1 MGQVVTT
8 KNKAAYTKKYKC
20 PYCEDRVERDK
31 MSSHI
36 EKKHK
41 DMIPEGYTAARVAFN
56 TVNKKSSGHCIIC
69 RNETD
74 WNEDKCRYERLCNN
88 PACKKAYVKMTEDRL
103 KARRGVTKSEM
114 LNNPEF
120 QNKMLKGRYERLC
133 NNPACKKAYVKMTED
148 RLKARR
154 GVTKSEMLNNP
165 EFQNKMLKGRSISG
179 TYKFTDG
186 GKIDYVGSYEKNFL
200 EFMDKFLHVKSSDIE
215 APGPTVE
222 YYYEGKK
229 HFWITD
235 FYYIPYNLVLDI
247 KDGGNN
253 PNKREMP
260 EYRAKQKAKEK
271 AIADSKMYNYIR
283 LTDNNM
289 PQLIDIMMDL
299 KDSLMDMEGPFDQ
312 RMSKIKPIIR
322 INEGYIR
329 LLNDFKDPRYCDWDE
344 ELTYKS
350 IHDAI
355 SSQSGLNLDKPIIR
369 INEGYIRL
377 LNDFKDPRYCDWDEE
392 LTYKSI
398 HDAISSQSG
407 LNLDNELHVYDMDP
421 DTYKKEYIG
430 SIKVNGNGKYEW
442 IKQES
447 VLVEDTLYLNPK
459 VDDLMPRM
467 FCIMMTDPDTYR
479 LKDLSDLEQYA
490 SDIEDIYE
498 LLEISTYLRAIL
510 QEHSERWV
518 EYYKYL
524 YSGKCSWVYQH
535 DCETFKKN
543 DITLEDMTEIGDKL
557 RDINHI
563 IRNRR

>member
-1 MGQVVTT
+1 MDRQAATAVMT
-8 KNKAAYTKKYKC
+8 NKTVYTKKYKC

-31 MSSHI
+31 MPSHI

-41 DMIPEGYTAARVAFN
+41 DMIPEGYTASRVAFN

-74 WNEDKCRYERLCNN
+74 WNEDKC
-88 PACKKAYVKMTEDRL
+88 
-103 KARRGVTKSEM
+103 
-114 LNNPEF
+114 
-120 QNKMLKGRYERLC
+120 RYERLC

-355 SSQSGLNLDKPIIR
+355 SSQSGLNLD
-369 INEGYIRL
+369 
-377 LNDFKDPRYCDWDEE
+377 
-392 LTYKSI
+392 
-398 HDAISSQSG
+398 
-407 LNLDNELHVYDMDP
+407 NELHVYDMDP

-563 IRNRR
+563 IRDKISKCDSYIESSQDMDEFDLEYMKEYVL

>member
-1 MGQVVTT
+1 MEQAVTV
-8 KNKAAYTKKYKC
+8 KDKKSYTKKYKC
-20 PYCEDRVERDK
+20 SYCEDRVERNK
-31 MSSHI
+31 MAAHI

-41 DMIPEGYTAARVAFN
+41 EMIPEGYTATRIAFN

-120 QNKMLKGRYERLC
+120 QNKMLKGR
-133 NNPACKKAYVKMTED
+133 
-148 RLKARR
+148 
-154 GVTKSEMLNNP
+154 
-165 EFQNKMLKGRSISG
+165 SISG
-179 TYKFTDG
+179 TYKFTDS

-200 EFMDKFLHVKSSDIE
+200 EFMDKFLHVKSSDID

-312 RMSKIKPIIR
+312 KMSKIKPIIR
-322 INEGYIR
+322 INEGYI
-329 LLNDFKDPRYCDWDE
+329 
-344 ELTYKS
+344 
-350 IHDAI
+350 H
-355 SSQSGLNLDKPIIR
+355 
-369 INEGYIRL
+369 L

-459 VDDLMPRM
+459 VDDLIPRM
-467 FCIMMTDPDTYR
+467 FCIMMTDLDMYR

-518 EYYKYL
+518 EYHKYL
-524 YSGKCSWVYQH
+524 YSGKCSWTYQH

-557 RDINHI
+557 RDINRI
-563 IRNRR
+563 IRDKISKCDSYIESSKDIDDFDLEYMKEYVL

>member
-1 MGQVVTT
+1 
-8 KNKAAYTKKYKC
+8 
-20 PYCEDRVERDK
+20 
-31 MSSHI
+31 
-36 EKKHK
+36 
-41 DMIPEGYTAARVAFN
+41 
-56 TVNKKSSGHCIIC
+56 
-69 RNETD
+69 
-74 WNEDKCRYERLCNN
+74 
-88 PACKKAYVKMTEDRL
+88 
-103 KARRGVTKSEM
+103 
-114 LNNPEF
+114 
-120 QNKMLKGRYERLC
+120 
-133 NNPACKKAYVKMTED
+133 
-148 RLKARR
+148 
-154 GVTKSEMLNNP
+154 
-165 EFQNKMLKGRSISG
+165 
-179 TYKFTDG
+179 
-186 GKIDYVGSYEKNFL
+186 
-200 EFMDKFLHVKSSDIE
+200 MDKFLHVKSSDIE
-215 APGPTVE
+215 APGPTIE

-322 INEGYIR
+322 INEGYI
-329 LLNDFKDPRYCDWDE
+329 
-344 ELTYKS
+344 
-350 IHDAI
+350 H
-355 SSQSGLNLDKPIIR
+355 
-369 INEGYIRL
+369 L

-459 VDDLMPRM
+459 VDDLIPRM
-467 FCIMMTDPDTYR
+467 FCIMMTDPDMYR

-543 DITLEDMTEIGDKL
+543 NITLEDMTEVGDKL

-563 IRNRR
+563 INDKISKCDSYVESSRDIDEFDLEYMKEYVL

>member
-1 MGQVVTT
+1 MESVTT
-8 KNKAAYTKKYKC
+8 VKDKTVYTKKYKC
-20 PYCEDRVERDK
+20 LYCEDRVERNK
-31 MSSHI
+31 MPYHI

-41 DMIPEGYTAARVAFN
+41 EMIPEGYTAARVAFN

-69 RNETD
+69 RNETE
-74 WNEDKCRYERLCNN
+74 WNEDKC
-88 PACKKAYVKMTEDRL
+88 
-103 KARRGVTKSEM
+103 
-114 LNNPEF
+114 
-120 QNKMLKGRYERLC
+120 RYERLC

-200 EFMDKFLHVKSSDIE
+200 EFMDKFLHVKSSDID

-322 INEGYIR
+322 INEGYI
-329 LLNDFKDPRYCDWDE
+329 
-344 ELTYKS
+344 
-350 IHDAI
+350 H
-355 SSQSGLNLDKPIIR
+355 
-369 INEGYIRL
+369 L

-459 VDDLMPRM
+459 VDDLIPRM
-467 FCIMMTDPDTYR
+467 FCIMMTDPDMYR

-563 IRNRR
+563 IRDKISKCDSYIESSQDMDEFDLEYMKEYVL

>member
-1 MGQVVTT
+1 MDRQAATAVMT
-8 KNKAAYTKKYKC
+8 NKTVYTKKYKC
-20 PYCEDRVERDK
+20 PYCEDRVERNK
-31 MSSHI
+31 MTAHI

-41 DMIPEGYTAARVAFN
+41 EMIPEGYTASRVAFN

-74 WNEDKCRYERLCNN
+74 WNEDKC
-88 PACKKAYVKMTEDRL
+88 
-103 KARRGVTKSEM
+103 
-114 LNNPEF
+114 
-120 QNKMLKGRYERLC
+120 RYERLC

-215 APGPTVE
+215 APGPTIE
-222 YYYEGKK
+222 YYFEGKK

-271 AIADSKMYNYIR
+271 AIAESKMYNYIR

-312 RMSKIKPIIR
+312 KMSKIKPIIR
-322 INEGYIR
+322 INEGYI
-329 LLNDFKDPRYCDWDE
+329 
-344 ELTYKS
+344 
-350 IHDAI
+350 H
-355 SSQSGLNLDKPIIR
+355 
-369 INEGYIRL
+369 L

-447 VLVEDTLYLNPK
+447 VLVEDTLYLNPSIC
-459 VDDLMPRM
+459 DLAPRM
-467 FCIMMTDPDTYR
+467 CCIMMTDPETYR
-479 LKDLSDLEQYA
+479 SKDLSDLEQYV
-490 SDIEDIYE
+490 SDIDDIYE
-498 LLEISTYLRAIL
+498 LMEVSTYVKAIL

-518 EYYKYL
+518 EYHKYL
-524 YSGKCSWVYQH
+524 YSGKCSWTYQS
-535 DCETFKKN
+535 DCETFKEN

-563 IRNRR
+563 IRDKISKCDSYIESSQDMDEFDLEYMKEYVL

>member
-1 MGQVVTT
+1 MEHAVTEV
-8 KNKAAYTKKYKC
+8 KKSYTKKYKC
-20 PYCEDRVERDK
+20 PYCENRVERNK
-31 MSSHI
+31 MAAHI

-41 DMIPEGYTAARVAFN
+41 EMIPEGYTASRVAFN

-74 WNEDKCRYERLCNN
+74 WNEDKC
-88 PACKKAYVKMTEDRL
+88 
-103 KARRGVTKSEM
+103 
-114 LNNPEF
+114 
-120 QNKMLKGRYERLC
+120 RYERLC

-200 EFMDKFLHVKSSDIE
+200 EFMDKFLHVKSSDID

-299 KDSLMDMEGPFDQ
+299 KDSLMDLEGPFDQ
-312 RMSKIKPIIR
+312 RISKI
-322 INEGYIR
+322 
-329 LLNDFKDPRYCDWDE
+329 
-344 ELTYKS
+344 
-350 IHDAI
+350 
-355 SSQSGLNLDKPIIR
+355 KPIIR

-459 VDDLMPRM
+459 VDDLIPRM
-467 FCIMMTDPDTYR
+467 FCIMMTDPDIYR

-563 IRNRR
+563 IRDKISKCDSYIESSEDIDDFDLEYLKEYVL

>member
-1 MGQVVTT
+1 MEQAVTV
-8 KNKAAYTKKYKC
+8 KDKKYYTKKYKC
-20 PYCEDRVERDK
+20 PYCEDRVERNK
-31 MSSHI
+31 MGALI

-41 DMIPEGYTAARVAFN
+41 EIIPEGYTATRIAFN
-56 TVNKKSSGHCIIC
+56 TVNKKTTGHCIIC
-69 RNETD
+69 RNKTN
-74 WNEDKCRYERLCNN
+74 WNEDKC
-88 PACKKAYVKMTEDRL
+88 
-103 KARRGVTKSEM
+103 
-114 LNNPEF
+114 
-120 QNKMLKGRYERLC
+120 RYERLC

-215 APGPTVE
+215 APGPTIE
-222 YYYEGKK
+222 YYFEGKK

-322 INEGYIR
+322 INEGYI
-329 LLNDFKDPRYCDWDE
+329 
-344 ELTYKS
+344 
-350 IHDAI
+350 H
-355 SSQSGLNLDKPIIR
+355 
-369 INEGYIRL
+369 L

-459 VDDLMPRM
+459 VDDLIPRM
-467 FCIMMTDPDTYR
+467 FCVMMTDPDMYR

-518 EYYKYL
+518 EYYKYIN
-524 YSGKCSWVYQH
+524 SGNCSWVYQH

-543 DITLEDMTEIGDKL
+543 NITLEDMTEIGDKL

-563 IRNRR
+563 IRDKISKCDSYIESSQDMDEFDLEYMKEYVL